1 MKDASAV
8 CFTTEE
14 GDDFSSEN
22 FWPFSCKQIVT
33 GLGVGDPP
41 AGEVNKKPY
50 LRKNSWLVQK
60 KNSFVYG

>member
-14 GDDFSSEN
+14 EMISAQKT

-41 AGEVNKKPY
+41 AGEVK
-50 LRKNSWLVQK
+50 QK
-60 KNSFVYG
+60 ALFKEKFSVSSKENSFVYG